1 MSRDYRLFLEDILES
16 SEKILSYVKDITQ
29 DDFNKSSLV
38 RDAVIRNL
46 EIIGEAAKHIP
57 QEVRDRNREI
67 EWRKISGFRDIA
79 THEYF
84 GIDIEIVWDIVSN
97 EITPLIG
104 KIKKV
109 LSSNS

>member
-16 SEKILSYVKDITQ
+16 SEKILSYVKDIAQ
-29 DDFNKSSLV
+29 EDFNKSSLV

-57 QEVRDRNREI
+57 KEVRDRNREV

-79 THEYF
+79 IHEYF
-84 GIDIEIVWDIVSN
+84 GIDVEIVWDIVSN
-97 EITPLIG
+97 EIPPLIG
-104 KIKKV
+104 RIKKV

>member
-1 MSRDYRLFLEDILES
+1 MSRDYRLFLEDILEL

-57 QEVRDRNREI
+57 KEVRDGNREV

-79 THEYF
+79 IHEYF
-84 GIDIEIVWDIVSN
+84 GIDVEIVWDIVSN
-97 EITPLIG
+97 EIPPLIG
-104 KIKKV
+104 RIKKV